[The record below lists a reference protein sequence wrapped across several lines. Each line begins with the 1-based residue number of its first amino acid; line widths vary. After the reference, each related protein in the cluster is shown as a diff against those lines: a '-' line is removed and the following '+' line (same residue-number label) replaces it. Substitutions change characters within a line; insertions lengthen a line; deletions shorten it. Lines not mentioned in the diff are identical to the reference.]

1 MSMTKLAIV
10 LLACGLLAADTDQKS
25 DPPDAPVQK
34 AGRRP
39 HIRFGGLSVGAGYS
53 RWSGGWCCGYPYGLW
68 SPFYSAYF
76 WSPFFYQPYNSG
88 FSWGPNMGQ
97 VKLHADLKDA
107 EVFIDGAFAGT
118 VSERKSMWLE
128 PGAYNLEVRSPGR
141 ETYVKRIYVLSG
153 KSLRVNAKMET
164 P

>member
-1 MSMTKLAIV
+1 MDSKVPDGRGMSMTKLAIV

-107 EVFIDGAFAGT
+107 EVFIDGA
-118 VSERKSMWLE
+118 
-128 PGAYNLEVRSPGR
+128 
-141 ETYVKRIYVLSG
+141 
-153 KSLRVNAKMET
+153 
-164 P
+164 